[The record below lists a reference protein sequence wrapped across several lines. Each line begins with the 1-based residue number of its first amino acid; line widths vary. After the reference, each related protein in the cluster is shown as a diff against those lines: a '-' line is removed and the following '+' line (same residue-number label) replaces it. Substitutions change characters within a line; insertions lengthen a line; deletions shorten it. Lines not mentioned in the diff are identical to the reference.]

1 MGNEPTKEAPKQDL
15 NSALFQLKMSAKRFQ
30 REATKAEK
38 EKAKNLKSVEAC
50 LKKGDEESARL
61 FATNAQNNIN
71 DHKKYLRMGSRL
83 EFIANQLKS
92 NAAMSDIMGG
102 LTKNVNPIL
111 MQGAE
116 SMDIKDL
123 YKNFDIFKDN
133 FDKLTV
139 NAGIMGEN
147 FDTLNSEGNTVE
159 NADQLFNQV
168 RNKVFLG
175 GDTNVEQPMADPT
188 KQVQKQPAQAQTQSN
203 QGLDDYIKNLKDL

>member
-1 MGNEPTKEAPKQDL
+1 MTIEFSVSKR
-15 NSALFQLKMSAKRFQ
+15 QLEM
-30 REATKAEK
+30 REAI
-38 EKAKNLKSVEAC
+38 
-50 LKKGDEESARL
+50 R
-61 FATNAQNNIN
+61 
-71 DHKKYLRMGSRL
+71 
-83 EFIANQLKS
+83 
-92 NAAMSDIMGG
+92 G

-159 NADQLFNQV
+159 NADHLLNQV
-168 RNKVFLG
+168 KNKVFLG
-175 GDTNVEQPMADPT
+175 GDVNEDKPMTDAT
-188 KQVQKQPAQAQTQSN
+188 KQTQQQPAQTQAN
-203 QGLDDYIKNLKDL
+203 PGLDDYIKNLKDL